1 MIAGW
6 AFIFFI
12 ISVLLTGGIY
22 RYALSNNMLDVPNE
36 RSAHSMPTPRGGG
49 IAVVSLFIA
58 ATLGLYLRHH
68 LSLAL
73 FCALSGGTVVAL
85 LGWLDDVFSLSS
97 SRRIIFHLL
106 SAIWGAYW
114 LLGLPFSVWTAIIFS
129 LAVVSIVWCI
139 NLYNFMDGIDGL
151 AGGEGL
157 FISLAGAL
165 ILSFLGATWLS
176 ILYFLLAAM
185 MGGFL
190 IWNWPRAKIFMGDVG
205 SGY

>member
-139 NLYNFMDGIDGL
+139 NLYNFM
-151 AGGEGL
+151 
-157 FISLAGAL
+157 
-165 ILSFLGATWLS
+165 
-176 ILYFLLAAM
+176 
-185 MGGFL
+185 
-190 IWNWPRAKIFMGDVG
+190 
-205 SGY
+205 